1 MILGS
6 FFQNNTAASSLPD
19 FSTTKINQ
27 ALKAGFDSGVIQGA
41 IEDAINHDPDVA
53 ALDRAVED
61 FSEAAAQSAADAN
74 TQSEDWLNK
83 VMAFNQASVDKQ
95 NQLAQSSAN
104 DVMEFNALEAQ
115 KQRDWYESLSNTE
128 VQRRVDDIR
137 SAGLNPYLVMNLG
150 AASSAAGSAAS
161 TSVPSYGSTHAS
173 TPTAVSASVTD
184 KLISGLVQLAQ
195 IDSNEAIA
203 SKKNIT
209 NLLGSFIGLLK

>member
-6 FFQNNTAASSLPD
+6 FFKKNTAASSLPD
-19 FSTTKINQ
+19 FSTGNINQ
-27 ALKAGFDSGVIQGA
+27 ILKAGFDSGVIQGA
-41 IEDAINHDPDVA
+41 IEDAVNHDPDVA
-53 ALDRAVED
+53 SLNRAVED
-61 FSEAAAQSAADAN
+61 FSEASAQSAADAN
-74 TQSEDWLNK
+74 AQSEDWLNK
-83 VMAFNQASVDKQ
+83 VMAFNQTSVDKQ
-95 NQLAQSSAN
+95 NQLAQSSAS
-104 DVMEFNALEAQ
+104 DVMDFNASEAQ
-115 KQRDWYESLSNTE
+115 KQRDWYEALSNTE

-161 TSVPSYGSTHAS
+161 ASVPSYASAMVS
-173 TPTAVSASVTD
+173 TPTAAAAAVTD

-209 NLLGSFIGLLK
+209 NLLGSLIGFVK